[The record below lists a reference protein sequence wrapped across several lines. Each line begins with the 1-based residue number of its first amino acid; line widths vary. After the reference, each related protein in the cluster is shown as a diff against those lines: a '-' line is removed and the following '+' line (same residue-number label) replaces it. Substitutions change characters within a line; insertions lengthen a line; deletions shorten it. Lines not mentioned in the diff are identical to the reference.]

1 MVSFPFH
8 GVSIPTLLKKQIGA
22 ILTDGD
28 DTPAFSLSFQLDG
41 YDPLTNAT
49 WDSLGISQQVLSQ
62 HGIDASVFEV
72 VVPPDYPTVIEYT
85 GDCVKLPIPTTTC
98 ATSSASGGTASG
110 GSASGGS
117 ASGGSASGKGT
128 SSSANSLAAN
138 NFWFSLYSFFA

>member
-1 MVSFPFH
+1 
-8 GVSIPTLLKKQIGA
+8 
-22 ILTDGD
+22 
-28 DTPAFSLSFQLDG
+28 LDG

-49 WDSLGISQQVLSQ
+49 WNSLGISQQVLSQ

-72 VVPPDYPTVIEYT
+72 VITPDYPTVIEYT
-85 GDCVKLPIPTTTC
+85 GNCNKLPIPTTTC

-117 ASGGSASGKGT
+117 ASGKGS

-138 NFWFSLYSFFA
+138 NFWFSLYSLLA